1 MLRRIHFRATINQ
14 NDIMR
19 YPLKKA
25 PATITYSID
34 FEEHEA
40 RIHAGLSLKEY
51 NDLPGDPAWCTEQFP
66 VSKAEILVSFR
77 LHYQILA
84 VQDDIAAK
92 KKR

>member
-1 MLRRIHFRATINQ
+1 
-14 NDIMR
+14 MR

-25 PATITYSID
+25 PASITYSID

-51 NDLPGDPAWCTEQFP
+51 NDLPGDPGWCTDEQP
-66 VSKAEILVSFR
+66 VSKAEILVAFR
-77 LHYQILA
+77 VHNQIAA
-84 VQDDIAAK
+84 VQADIDSK